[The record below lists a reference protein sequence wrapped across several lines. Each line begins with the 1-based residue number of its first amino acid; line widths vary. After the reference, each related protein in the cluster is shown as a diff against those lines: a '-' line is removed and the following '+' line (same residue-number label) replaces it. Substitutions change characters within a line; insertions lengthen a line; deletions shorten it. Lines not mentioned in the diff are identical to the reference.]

1 MVHSIVNNI
10 RKYCSLIKFS
20 HTIFAMPFAFIG
32 FFLGIKSDIYIFTTE
47 KLVLVI
53 LCMVFARS
61 AAMAFNRYLD
71 RRIDSL
77 NPRTV
82 KREIPMG
89 VIKAKNALLFTIIS
103 SICFIVASSFINKA
117 CFYLS
122 PVALGTI
129 LFYSYT
135 KRFTALCHMVLGL
148 SLSYAPIGAYLC
160 VTGYISISSLL
171 LGIAVLTWVSG
182 FDIIYAMQDKDF
194 DKSMNLKSIPAKIGL
209 KGALRLSSIL
219 HIITSLSIILVGIIE
234 HMHGIYYIGA
244 LVFIAMLVYQHLIVK
259 PDDLSRVN
267 IAFMNANGLASI
279 FFSIFCIMDTLI
291 F

>member
-1 MVHSIVNNI
+1 MIHSIVNNVC
-10 RKYCSLIKFS
+10 KYCSLIKLN
-20 HTIFAMPFAFIG
+20 HTIFAMPFAFVG
-32 FFLGIKSDIYIFTTE
+32 FFLGVKANIYSFTIA
-47 KLVLVI
+47 KLLLVI

-71 RRIDSL
+71 RKIDSL
-77 NPRTV
+77 NPRTAS
-82 KREIPMG
+82 REIPMG
-89 VIKAKNALLFTIIS
+89 IIKAGDALLFTIIC
-103 SICFIVASSFINKA
+103 SICFIIATFFINKA

-160 VTGYISISSLL
+160 VTGYINISSLL
-171 LGIAVLTWVSG
+171 LAIAVLSWVSG

-194 DKSMNLKSIPAKIGL
+194 DKTMNLKSIPTKLGL
-209 KGALRLSSIL
+209 KRALGLSSIL
-219 HIITSLSIILVGIIE
+219 HIVTGLSIILVGIIE
-234 HMHGIYYIGA
+234 HMDVLYYIGA
-244 LVFIAMLVYQHLIVK
+244 LIFIVMLIYQHLIVK

-267 IAFMNANGLASI
+267 IAFMNANGLAGI
-279 FFSIFCIMDTLI
+279 CFSIFCIIDILI